1 MSTPQV
7 RFLFFG
13 ALFFDF
19 CRILSAS
26 EGNMMPDTAPVF
38 LCDGEIFWIFVVIFF
53 IFRFF
58 ASKADPEQ
66 TGFPRPKSTP
76 GQKRILETIA
86 LEEFRREAQNQPDR
100 AFPHPAN
107 RPQLP
112 RKSSPRTSSPQTSV
126 SPGSQYSIPDQYLQR
141 TPMAQSRKQPVG
153 TVSAHSGIPSH
164 LSAHSHTEEILAP
177 VYELAGH
184 GKLDLLRKKL
194 AKGANVNEQDP
205 FFYETGLHRAA
216 KRGDAAAV
224 QLLLESGAD
233 VRFVTLPYGETP
245 LHFAVSGRNPQVIR
259 LLLQYGANPNAKDC
273 FGRTP
278 AQCSRFY
285 GELREI
291 FEKAGAKVQ

>member
-1 MSTPQV
+1 MEGKMSTPQV
-7 RFLFFG
+7 RFLLFG

-26 EGNMMPDTAPVF
+26 EGNMVPDTAPVF
-38 LCDGEIFWIFVVIFF
+38 LCSGEIFWIFVVIFF

-100 AFPHPAN
+100 AFPHSAN
-107 RPQLP
+107 RPQPP
-112 RKSSPRTSSPQTSV
+112 RTSSPRTSV
-126 SPGSQYSIPDQYLQR
+126 SPASPHSVPVQYLQR
-141 TPMAQSRKQPVG
+141 TPMAQSRKQPAG
-153 TVSAHSGIPSH
+153 TASAHSAVHSHPSH
-164 LSAHSHTEEILAP
+164 SHGEEILAP

-184 GKLDLLRKKL
+184 GKLELLRKKL
-194 AKGANVNEQDP
+194 AKGANVNEQDA
-205 FFYETGLHRAA
+205 FFCETGLHRAA

-245 LHFAVSGRNPQVIR
+245 LHFAVSGRNPQVVQ
-259 LLLQYGANPNAKDC
+259 LLLQYGAAPNAKDC

-291 FEKAGAKVQ
+291 FEKAGAKVR